1 MFEIKESIRGR
12 EGFVV
17 SRKIFFF
24 CGISY
29 FRFFIW
35 SLKGKTGILHRFE
48 VVCFVS
54 TLLFS
59 TWIN

>member
-17 SRKIFFF
+17 SRKIFF
-24 CGISY
+24 CVISY

-35 SLKGKTGILHRFE
+35 SLIGKIGILHRFE
-48 VVCFVS
+48 VVYFVS
-54 TLLFS
+54 SLLFS